1 MNASGAL
8 PGRPAGQ
15 GSARIVQQQGGAGIS
30 TTRSLRSFVMT
41 SGPWRSGR
49 VDAGGRAGR
58 AARVDALDR
67 EGPED
72 LPDHPGL
79 RDERDDAHRSA
90 TAQAHERVDLVDP
103 PDEPRP
109 TAARCSPL
117 KAGRLVRD
125 RRRSRRSTTA
135 DGRGRVPRAPSP
147 HHARVAEDPGL
158 ETGEILANRAESAR
172 GSRS

>member
-15 GSARIVQQQGGAGIS
+15 GSARIVQQQGGQQYHEIAALV
-30 TTRSLRSFVMT
+30 RMT
-41 SGPWRSGR
+41 SGSWRSGR

>member
-15 GSARIVQQQGGAGIS
+15 GSARIVQQQGGQQYHEIAALV
-30 TTRSLRSFVMT
+30 RMT
-41 SGPWRSGR
+41 SGSWRSGR

-67 EGPED
+67 EMPED
-72 LPDHPGL
+72 LPDHPGF
-79 RDERDDAHRSA
+79 RDERDDAHRPAA
-90 TAQAHERVDLVDP
+90 TGADQRVDLVDP
-103 PDEPRP
+103 ADQLRP
-109 TAARCSPL
+109 ASTQGAPVGI
-117 KAGRLVRD
+117 GRLVLGAGKHHRGAGASGC
-125 RRRSRRSTTA
+125 RRL
-135 DGRGRVPRAPSP
+135 PRAPSP
-147 HHARVAEDPGL
+147 HHARVAEEPGL